1 MNKFIDWQKLE
12 FKKTSGR
19 EKLRCPNC
27 DEVRTDK
34 TDKSL
39 VIYHNDG
46 VGKCFY
52 CEALTFSDSGETN
65 YSEKQYNIPSQS
77 WKNYTQLSDKLIK
90 WVEESRK
97 ISQSALIDLG
107 ITEELFY
114 QPKHKKEINNIV
126 FNYFEGEKLV
136 NKKYRSPDKSFTQ
149 TQGGKPIFYNINSVI
164 GQDEVYIVEG
174 EFDVLALRSH
184 GIKNAISVPNGAN
197 DNDEYWKNSEK
208 YLKDIQKF
216 IIAVDNDEKG
226 KALKEKIA
234 QRLGRWRCDYIN
246 WSEKDANGSLIA
258 KKIDFDLS
266 NRKKFPVSGTFTSLD
281 LRDGIFDLYNNGL
294 PETIYP
300 KNSCFGN
307 FKEIFSMMRG
317 QLTVVTGIPSHGKS
331 SFAEWLSLN
340 LINDYDSKLSM
351 FSPEHSP
358 MPLHQTTLIQKAVGK
373 PFWKEIDGR
382 ARITPND
389 IERYIN
395 WSKEKIYITS
405 PDKNDAPTWDWIFE
419 KFKEQMFAFGIDIFI
434 IDAFNKV
441 LLPSGNKKDSID
453 EVLTRLTAF
462 AQQNNVSVC
471 LVAHPTKMQK
481 DEKGNTRI
489 PNLYDV
495 SGSADFRNQTHNG
508 YAIHRFFESENQEP
522 FTRFVNLK
530 TKFQFQGEIG
540 GNIDFLYD
548 LPTGRF
554 YAKGQPIPTF
564 DMTLSDEVV
573 EQSEIKSLSPNED
586 FDWIN
591 EPSKEINF

>member
-1 MNKFIDWQKLE
+1 MNNFIEWDKLE
-12 FKKTSGR
+12 LKKLSGR

-27 DEVRTDK
+27 DEIRTDK
-34 TDKSL
+34 KDKSL

-52 CEALTFSDSGETN
+52 CESLTFRDSDEKN
-65 YSEKQYNIPSQS
+65 YSQKQYTVPSQS

-97 ISQSALIDLG
+97 INQSALIDLG
-107 ITEELFY
+107 ITEEKFY
-114 QPKHKKEINNIV
+114 QPKHKKEVNNIV
-126 FNYFEGEKLV
+126 FNYFEGENLV

-164 GQDEVYIVEG
+164 GEDEVYIVEG

-184 GIKNAISVPNGAN
+184 GIKNVISVPNGAN

-208 YLKDIQKF
+208 YLKDINKF

-226 KALKEKIA
+226 NSLKDKIA
-234 QRLGRWRCDYIN
+234 QRLGRWRCDFIN
-246 WSEKDANGSLIA
+246 WSSKDANGSLIS
-258 KKIDFDLS
+258 KKIDDDLS
-266 NRKKFPVSGTFTSLD
+266 NRKQFPVSGTFTSLD
-281 LRDGIFDLYNNGL
+281 LKDGIYDLYNNGL

-300 KNSCFGN
+300 KNECFGN
-307 FKEIFSMMRG
+307 FKDVFSIMRG

-331 SFAEWLSLN
+331 SFAEWMSLN
-340 LINDYDSKLSM
+340 LINDYDFKLSM

-382 ARITPND
+382 QRITTYD

-395 WSKEKIYITS
+395 WSKEKIYLTS
-405 PDKNDAPTWDWIFE
+405 PDKDDAPTWDWIFE
-419 KFKEQMFAFGIDIFI
+419 KFKEQMYAFGIDIFI

-441 LLPSGNKKDSID
+441 LLPKGNKKDSID

-481 DEKGNTRI
+481 DDKGNTRI

-508 YAIHRFFESENQEP
+508 YAIHRFFESENQEA

-530 TKFQFQGEIG
+530 TKFQFQGQIG

-564 DMTLSDEVV
+564 DMTLSNEVV
-573 EQSEIKSLSPNED
+573 EQSEIQSIKPNED

-591 EPSKEINF
+591 KPSKEINF

>member
-1 MNKFIDWQKLE
+1 MNKFIDWEKLE

-19 EKLRCPNC
+19 EKLRCTNC
-27 DEVRTDK
+27 DEIRTDK
-34 TDKSL
+34 KDKAL

-46 VGKCFY
+46 FGKCFY
-52 CEALTFSDSGETN
+52 CESLTFRDSGETD
-65 YSEKQYNIPSQS
+65 YSQKQYNIPSQS

-107 ITEELFY
+107 VTEELFY

-136 NKKYRSPDKSFTQ
+136 NKKYRSADKSFTQ

-174 EFDVLALRSH
+174 ECDGLALRSH
-184 GIKNAISVPNGAN
+184 GIKNVISVPNGAN

-281 LRDGIFDLYNNGL
+281 LKDGIFDLYNNGL

-351 FSPEHSP
+351 FSP
-358 MPLHQTTLIQKAVGK
+358 
-373 PFWKEIDGR
+373 
-382 ARITPND
+382 
-389 IERYIN
+389 
-395 WSKEKIYITS
+395 
-405 PDKNDAPTWDWIFE
+405 
-419 KFKEQMFAFGIDIFI
+419 
-434 IDAFNKV
+434 
-441 LLPSGNKKDSID
+441 
-453 EVLTRLTAF
+453 
-462 AQQNNVSVC
+462 
-471 LVAHPTKMQK
+471 
-481 DEKGNTRI
+481 
-489 PNLYDV
+489 
-495 SGSADFRNQTHNG
+495 
-508 YAIHRFFESENQEP
+508 
-522 FTRFVNLK
+522 
-530 TKFQFQGEIG
+530 
-540 GNIDFLYD
+540 
-548 LPTGRF
+548 
-554 YAKGQPIPTF
+554 
-564 DMTLSDEVV
+564 
-573 EQSEIKSLSPNED
+573 
-586 FDWIN
+586 
-591 EPSKEINF
+591 

>member
-1 MNKFIDWQKLE
+1 MNKFIEWDKLE
-12 FKKTSGR
+12 LKKLSGR

-27 DEVRTDK
+27 DEIRSDK
-34 TDKSL
+34 KDKSL

-52 CEALTFSDSGETN
+52 CESLTFRDSNEKN
-65 YSEKQYNIPSQS
+65 YSQKQYTVPSQS

-97 ISQSALIDLG
+97 INQSALIDLG
-107 ITEELFY
+107 ITEEKFY
-114 QPKHKKEINNIV
+114 QPKHKKEVNNIV
-126 FNYFEGEKLV
+126 FNYFEGENLV

-149 TQGGKPIFYNINSVI
+149 THGEKPVFYNINSVI
-164 GQDEVYIVEG
+164 GEDEVYIVEG

-184 GIKNAISVPNGAN
+184 GIKNVISVPNGAN

-208 YLKDIQKF
+208 YLKDINKF

-226 KALKEKIA
+226 NSLKDKIA
-234 QRLGRWRCDYIN
+234 QRLGRWRCDFIN
-246 WSEKDANGSLIA
+246 WSSKDANGSLIS
-258 KKIDFDLS
+258 KKIDDDLS
-266 NRKKFPVSGTFTSLD
+266 NRKQFPVSGTFTSLD
-281 LRDGIFDLYNNGL
+281 LKDGIYDLYNNGL

-300 KNSCFGN
+300 KNECFGN
-307 FKEIFSMMRG
+307 FKDVFSIMRG

-331 SFAEWLSLN
+331 SFAEWMSLN
-340 LINDYDSKLSM
+340 LINDYDFKLSM

-382 ARITPND
+382 QRITTYD

-395 WSKEKIYITS
+395 WSKEKIYLTS
-405 PDKNDAPTWDWIFE
+405 PDKDDAPTWDWIFE
-419 KFKEQMFAFGIDIFI
+419 KFKEQMYAFGIDIFI

-441 LLPSGNKKDSID
+441 LLPKGNKKDSID

-481 DEKGNTRI
+481 DDKGNTRI

-508 YAIHRFFESENQEP
+508 YAIHRFFESENQEA

-530 TKFQFQGEIG
+530 TKFQFQGQIG

-564 DMTLSDEVV
+564 DMTLSNEVV
-573 EQSEIKSLSPNED
+573 EQKEIQSIKPNED

-591 EPSKEINF
+591 QPSKEVNF

>member
-1 MNKFIDWQKLE
+1 MNKFIEWDKLE
-12 FKKTSGR
+12 LSKLSGR

-27 DEVRTDK
+27 DEIRTDK
-34 TDKSL
+34 KDKSL

-52 CEALTFSDSGETN
+52 CESLTFRDSEEKD
-65 YSEKQYNIPSQS
+65 YSQKQYNVPSQS

-97 ISQSALIDLG
+97 INQSALIDLG
-107 ITEELFY
+107 ITEEKFY
-114 QPKHKKEINNIV
+114 QPKHKKEVNNIV
-126 FNYFEGEKLV
+126 FNYFEGENLV

-164 GQDEVYIVEG
+164 GEDEVYIVEG

-184 GIKNAISVPNGAN
+184 GIKNVISVPNGAN

-208 YLKDIQKF
+208 YLKDINKF

-226 KALKEKIA
+226 NSLKDKIA
-234 QRLGRWRCDYIN
+234 QRLGRWRCDFIN
-246 WSEKDANGSLIA
+246 WSSKDANGSLIS
-258 KKIDFDLS
+258 KKIDSDLS
-266 NRKKFPVSGTFTSLD
+266 NRKQFPVSGTFTSLD
-281 LRDGIFDLYNNGL
+281 LKDGIYDLYNNGL

-300 KNSCFGN
+300 KNECFGN
-307 FKEIFSMMRG
+307 FKDVFSIMRG

-331 SFAEWLSLN
+331 SFAEWMSLN
-340 LINDYDSKLSM
+340 LINDYDFKLSM

-382 ARITPND
+382 QRITTYD

-395 WSKEKIYITS
+395 WSKEKIYLTS
-405 PDKNDAPTWDWIFE
+405 PDKDDAPTWDWIFE
-419 KFKEQMFAFGIDIFI
+419 KFKEQMYAFGIDIFI

-441 LLPSGNKKDSID
+441 LLPKGNKKDSID

-481 DEKGNTRI
+481 DDKGNTRI

-508 YAIHRFFESENQEP
+508 YAIHRFFESENQEA

-530 TKFQFQGEIG
+530 TKFQFQGQIG

-564 DMTLSDEVV
+564 DMTLSNEVV
-573 EQSEIKSLSPNED
+573 EQKEIQSIKPNED

-591 EPSKEINF
+591 QPSKEINF